1 MLSLFRNKK
10 KQKVVFENT
19 AQDRIAKNV
28 VGKLLRLQHRW
39 AEFMEHYTERLSVT
53 WKLIVLFFFCLCS
66 GGLSILF
73 IARSLVNNQAT
84 SFHVTQGKIPQHIGK
99 SGDEKTKAI
108 TIVTKEEYDKI
119 QHFRKYMDSLARS
132 PSGKKL
138 YDNIVIDRPGLMD
151 SIILIENIYQSQNKK

>member
-10 KQKVVFENT
+10 KQKAVLENT

-28 VGKLLRLQHRW
+28 VGKMLRLQQRW
-39 AEFMEHYTERLSVT
+39 AAFMERHTERLSVK

-73 IARSLVNNQAT
+73 IARSLMNNHAT
-84 SFHVTQGKIPQHIGK
+84 SFHVIQGKIPQHISK
-99 SGDEKTKAI
+99 SGDERTKAV

-132 PSGKKL
+132 PSGKKS
-138 YDNIVIDRPGLMD
+138 YDSILINRPGLMD
-151 SIILIENIYQSQNKK
+151 SIILIENIYLSQTKQ

>member
-10 KQKVVFENT
+10 KQKAVIENVV
-19 AQDRIAKNV
+19 QDRIAKNV
-28 VGKLLRLQHRW
+28 VGKLLRLQQRW
-39 AEFMEHYTERLSVT
+39 ATFMERHAERLSVK

-73 IARSLVNNQAT
+73 IARSLMNNHAT

-99 SGDEKTKAI
+99 SGDEKTKAV

-119 QHFRKYMDSLARS
+119 QHFRKYIDSLARS
-132 PSGKKL
+132 PSGKKV
-138 YDNIVIDRPGLMD
+138 YENILIDRPGLMD
-151 SIILIENIYQSQNKK
+151 SIILIENIYQSQTKK

>member
-1 MLSLFRNKK
+1 MLSLFSNKK
-10 KQKVVFENT
+10 KQKAVLENT

-28 VGKLLRLQHRW
+28 VGKLLRLQQRW
-39 AEFMEHYTERLSVT
+39 AAFMEHYTERLSVK

-73 IARSLVNNQAT
+73 IARSLMNNHTT

-99 SGDEKTKAI
+99 SGDEKSKAV

-119 QHFRKYMDSLARS
+119 QHFRKYMDSHARS

-138 YDNIVIDRPGLMD
+138 YDNILIDRPGLMD
-151 SIILIENIYQSQNKK
+151 SIILIENIYQTQNKK

>member
-10 KQKVVFENT
+10 KQKAVLENT

-28 VGKLLRLQHRW
+28 VGKLLRLQQRW
-39 AEFMEHYTERLSVT
+39 ATFMERHTERLSVK

-73 IARSLVNNQAT
+73 IARSLMNNHAT
-84 SFHVTQGKIPQHIGK
+84 SFHVTQVKIPQHIGK
-99 SGDEKTKAI
+99 SGDEKTKAV
-108 TIVTKEEYDKI
+108 TVVTKEEYDKI

-138 YDNIVIDRPGLMD
+138 YDNILTARPGLMD